1 MYIKAKKLLIKNYI
15 EIHKIEYIKK
25 TEYQKIIDILNNS
38 AENPLKL

>member
-25 TEYQKIIDILNNS
+25 DGISKDN
-38 AENPLKL
+38 